1 MASAGK
7 RRGRSRH
14 WRPQCDHAPTCP
26 IVSSSRS
33 SLILPSLPKWR
44 PAIAA
49 QRLSLSPIFDGALFD
64 DEACAFEPA
73 RSRYGPCSNA
83 LPSQRISPNY
93 RKKGWRGLAR
103 HPPRPTPLRRRRR
116 MPVADSVT
124 AGIAPLLVR
133 RCRAEARRSAC
144 PRSTSPETTACACPP
159 CAPPRSACGRL
170 RGLRPICR

>member
-1 MASAGK
+1 MRPHAS
-7 RRGRSRH
+7 
-14 WRPQCDHAPTCP
+14 

-49 QRLSLSPIFDGALFD
+49 QRLSLPPIFDGALFD

-103 HPPRPTPLRRRRR
+103 HPPRPTPVRRRRR
-116 MPVADSVT
+116 LGNGGDRPITCQALPSGSATKRVPSFDFTRNNSVCLPSLRASEICLRT
-124 AGIAPLLVR
+124 SAGLETDLPLTSR
-133 RCRAEARRSAC
+133 M
-144 PRSTSPETTACACPP
+144 TSPTWKP
-159 CAPPRSACGRL
+159 
-170 RGLRPICR
+170 